1 MERVFCELRRSY
13 GKGSMAPS
21 FFFKFMREFK
31 MKKRIIFICT
41 HNSARSQMA
50 EGILRTL
57 YGDKFEVFS
66 AGTEP
71 TNVNPFAI
79 EVMKEIGIDI
89 SKQRAKSV
97 KEFLGEDF
105 DLVVTV
111 CDHAK
116 ESCPFFPGG
125 KRYAHKGF
133 EDPSQFKGNDE
144 EILSG
149 FRKVRDEIKE
159 WIEKAFGEGD
169 IFNDSNF
176 FKR

>member
-1 MERVFCELRRSY
+1 
-13 GKGSMAPS
+13 
-21 FFFKFMREFK
+21 

-50 EGILRTL
+50 EGILRAL
-57 YGDKFEVFS
+57 YGERFEVFS

-71 TNVNPFAI
+71 KDVNPFAI
-79 EVMKEIGIDI
+79 KVMEEIGIDI

-97 KEFLGEDF
+97 KEFLGEEF

-125 KRYAHKGF
+125 KIYAHKGF
-133 EDPSQFKGNDE
+133 EDPSQFRGDEE
-144 EILSG
+144 EILSA
-149 FRKVRDEIKE
+149 FRRVRDEIKD
-159 WIEKAFGEGD
+159 WIEKSFGEESD
-169 IFNDSNF
+169 IFSNSTF
-176 FKR
+176 IKREN